1 MTLFSKKIIKKVAA
15 GMAIVSMLT
24 PTVFAQTAPPIPLP
38 PVVVTAQRI
47 YDGAAHAAW
56 NAMQNQMM
64 LDQMAADAAFL
75 AQQQQT
81 DGANYTGPDYSD
93 VGGHEKFHNAYRMG
107 EGQSKSSQGDVGQVA
122 NQNQVP
128 VGKWISA
135 CDGAG
140 PCTHWFRNS
149 IISVVPCNTTI
160 CI

>member
-24 PTVFAQTAPPIPLP
+24 PTVFAQSAPPIPLP

-47 YDGAAHAAW
+47 YDGAAQAAW
-56 NAMQNQMM
+56 SQMQSQMM

-81 DGANYTGPDYSD
+81 DNNTPDFSD
-93 VGGHEKFHNAYRMG
+93 VGGHENFRGAFTVADKY
-107 EGQSKSSQGDVGQVA
+107 SQAEA
-122 NQNQVP
+122 NLTAGANNIAP
-128 VGKWISA
+128 GMWISL
-135 CDGAG
+135 CGGNG

-149 IISVVPCNTTI
+149 ITSTIPCTPST
-160 CI
+160 CK